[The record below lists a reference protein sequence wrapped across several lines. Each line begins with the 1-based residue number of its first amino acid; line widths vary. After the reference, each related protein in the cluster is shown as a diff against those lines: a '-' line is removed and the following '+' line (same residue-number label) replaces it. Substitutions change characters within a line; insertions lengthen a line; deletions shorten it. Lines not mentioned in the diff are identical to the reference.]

1 MNKLIIFTIF
11 MLASGCSGCQPKVNP
26 NEWVVSTAT
35 CWNTMTVSKA
45 GDLIPRLYTSCDR
58 MVILPAT
65 YLSMDF
71 NCETKFQN
79 RVAGSIN
86 LTAQWRISDPI
97 TFIQNAKSITSS
109 NTSDGY
115 KIDPS
120 ALEEIEN
127 GVVDKMLIDLIREY
141 TPNKEAGLDELQIEH
156 DLNELAKQKLSNRG
170 IEFANISINVNFSRQ
185 TEEALDVI
193 SALKFYEANGQ
204 SELGKK
210 VIENKASAPVI
221 NIKVQDNTVKQE

>member
-1 MNKLIIFTIF
+1 MNKLIIFAIF
-11 MLASGCSGCQPKVNP
+11 MLVSGCFGCQSKVNP

-45 GDLIPRLYTSCDR
+45 GDPIPRLYTSCDR

-109 NTSDGY
+109 NTSDGH

-141 TPNKEAGLDELQIEH
+141 TPNKEAGIDELQIEH

-221 NIKVQDNTVKQE
+221 NIKVQDNAVTEE